1 MKFRFGEKDDFEFQ
15 TVILKMI
22 FPEYLDM
29 SLIDKD
35 QEITID
41 VNWDATVKQTIKR
54 ICFEIKQWF
63 EPVESM
69 ILEIEDE
76 NIALIREPDQHQL
89 LDPDI

>member
-41 VNWDATVKQTIKR
+41 VNWDATVK
-54 ICFEIKQWF
+54 
-63 EPVESM
+63 
-69 ILEIEDE
+69 
-76 NIALIREPDQHQL
+76 
-89 LDPDI
+89 